1 MNYFKYT
8 VNGRLYFVNFRHYLT
23 ARPRTKCW
31 IFDYDL
37 DRIYV
42 GTAKLNII
50 DDDTYDEK
58 LGESIAFE
66 RALKKRDDAINKMKI
81 SVVKYLE
88 NQKESDKASLVKKFK
103 REQSKFSNCIIS
115 REEPGVIQFPKKKV

>member
-31 IFDYDL
+31 ILDYDL

-50 DDDTYDEK
+50 DGDTYDEK

-66 RALKKRDDAINKMKI
+66 RALAKRDSTINKMKI
-81 SVVKYLE
+81 AVPKYLE

-103 REQSKFSNCIIS
+103 REQAKFENCIIS
-115 REEPGVIQFPKKKV
+115 REEPSVVQFPKKKV